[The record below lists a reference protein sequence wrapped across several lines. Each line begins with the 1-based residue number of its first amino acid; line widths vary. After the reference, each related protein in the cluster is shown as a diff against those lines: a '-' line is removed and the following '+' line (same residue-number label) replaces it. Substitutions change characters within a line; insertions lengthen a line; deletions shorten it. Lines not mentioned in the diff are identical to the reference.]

1 METPVRRLSPY
12 LLQLVL
18 GLSILIGPPAP
29 LQAQQGGPDQPR
41 DPSAQ
46 LADILEDEQAREK
59 LIAELRR
66 GAAADEE
73 SETVERSG
81 DASLARRIAR
91 FTQGFAEG
99 VVDQTSRAIAAFRSI
114 GGADAPMNWTALGRA
129 VFDLAAVIAA
139 TVVLF
144 LMLRRLV
151 RPLFARANDW
161 SLHAGGGYR
170 LLRRAA
176 AVLAAALIDVAV
188 ILLAWVGGYATAL
201 FMVGDSGAMNTHH
214 SLFLNAFLLI
224 EIFKALLRVV
234 FASRDSGL
242 RLLPLSGEDA
252 AYWNTWLARLSGF
265 IGYSLLLVVPVVNEN
280 LSEALGRVVS
290 VVVMILAFVYA
301 LTIILQNR
309 ESVRARLE
317 ARAAEASFRF
327 TGVAVAALARIWHL
341 LAIAYFAALTIVTVT
356 RPGDALPFMAKATG
370 QTLAAV
376 GIGVFVSVVLTQII
390 GRRIHVPEETR
401 LKYPMLENRL
411 NSFVPTALAVIRAAI
426 MITVAAVIL
435 DAWSLFDLGLWI
447 TSDTGS
453 LLLTRVITVGI
464 IITLATALWIVVAS
478 WIENR
483 LNPDTGGG
491 EPGARQ
497 RTLLALFR
505 NAVAIVL
512 ITMTLMISLSEFGI
526 NIGPLIAGAGVL
538 GLAIGFGAQKLVQ
551 DIITGIFIQLENAIN
566 TGDVITAGGVTGVA
580 ERLSIRS
587 VRIRDL
593 SGTLHIMPFSSVNE
607 VSNYMRD
614 FAYHIG
620 EYGVAYREDID
631 EVIVHLRAAFDE
643 LRADP
648 EHGGEILEDLEVHG
662 VTALADSSVNVRVR
676 IKTRPGSQWAV
687 GRAYNRL
694 VKRHLDAA
702 GIEIPFPHMTLYFGE
717 DKNGEAPPANVRM
730 MTTHKTI
737 EPEAADADRG
747 DAGQARANPRF
758 KGDFDDEG

>member
-1 METPVRRLSPY
+1 MTRFAPY
-12 LLQLVL
+12 RPQLVL
-18 GLSILIGPPAP
+18 FLWILCSLSAPAVG
-29 LQAQQGGPDQPR
+29 QSGEDSGSQN
-41 DPSAQ
+41 PSAQ
-46 LADILEDEQAREK
+46 LADILEDEGAREK
-59 LIAELRR
+59 LITELRR
-66 GAAADEE
+66 SAEAAG
-73 SETVERSG
+73 ETASAQGSAASG
-81 DASLARRIAR
+81 DASPARRIAR
-91 FTQGFAEG
+91 FTQDFAEG
-99 VVDQTSRAIAAFRSI
+99 VVDQTSRAVAAVRSI
-114 GGADAPMNWTALGRA
+114 GAGDGPMDWPALSQA
-129 VFDLAAVIAA
+129 VFELAAVIAA

-144 LMLRRLV
+144 LVLRGLA
-151 RPLFARANDW
+151 RPLFSRANGWALRGD
-161 SLHAGGGYR
+161 SGYL

-176 AVLAAALIDVAV
+176 AVFVAALIDLGV
-188 ILLAWVGGYATAL
+188 IALAWVGGYATAL
-201 FMVGDSGAMNTHH
+201 FLVGDPGAMNTHH

-224 EIFKALLRVV
+224 EIFKALLRMV

-252 AYWNTWLARLSGF
+252 EYWNSWLARLSGF
-265 IGYSLLLVVPVVNEN
+265 IGYSLLLVVPVINEN

-290 VVVMILAFVYA
+290 VVVMILGFAYA

-309 ESVRARLE
+309 ASVRSRLE

-327 TGVAVAALARIWHL
+327 TGALVTALARIWHL
-341 LAIAYFAALTIVTVT
+341 LAIAYFAALTVITVT
-356 RPGDALPFMAKATG
+356 RPEDALPYMVKATG
-370 QTLAAV
+370 QTLAAI
-376 GIGVFVSVVLTQII
+376 GIGVFISVVLTQIMR
-390 GRRIHVPEETR
+390 RRIRVPEDTR

-411 NSFVPTALAVIRAAI
+411 NSFVPTALAVVRAAI
-426 MITVAAVIL
+426 MVVVAAVTF
-435 DAWSLFDLGLWI
+435 DAWGLFDAWLWI
-447 TSDTGS
+447 TSDGGS
-453 LLLTRVITVGI
+453 LLLGRVLTVGI
-464 IITLATALWIVVAS
+464 IVVLATALWIVVAS
-478 WIENR
+478 WIESR
-483 LNPDTGGG
+483 LNPGTGDGG
-491 EPGARQ
+491 PGARQ

-551 DIITGIFIQLENAIN
+551 DIITGVFIQLENAIN

-580 ERLSIRS
+580 EQLSIRS

-620 EYGVAYREDID
+620 EYGIAYREDID
-631 EVIVHLRAAFDE
+631 EVITHLRAAFEE
-643 LRADP
+643 LRSDP
-648 EHGGEILEDLEVHG
+648 EQGGQILDDLEVHG

-676 IKTRPGSQWAV
+676 IKTLPGSQWSV

-717 DKNGEAPPANVRM
+717 DKSGEAPPANVRM
-730 MTTHKTI
+730 MPAQHEASPETTDDT
-737 EPEAADADRG
+737 EVDTREARV
-747 DAGQARANPRF
+747 NPRF
-758 KGDFDDEG
+758 KGDFDDDG

>member
-1 METPVRRLSPY
+1 MRRLSPC
-12 LLQLVL
+12 LIQMAL
-18 GLSILIGPPAP
+18 GLSIMLCLTAP
-29 LQAQQGGPDQPR
+29 LAAQQVEPEGSQ
-41 DPSAQ
+41 DPSAR
-46 LADILEDEQAREK
+46 LADILEDEEAREK

-66 GAAADEE
+66 GARAGGDAE
-73 SETVERSG
+73 SPDGG
-81 DASLARRIAR
+81 DRAGEASLARRIAR

-99 VVDQTSRAIAAFRSI
+99 VVDQTSQAAAAFRSI
-114 GGADAPMNWTALGRA
+114 GGGDAPMDWAALGQA

-139 TVVLF
+139 TLALF
-144 LMLRRLV
+144 LVLRRLV
-151 RPLFARANDW
+151 RPLFSRASDW
-161 SLHAGGGYR
+161 ALHAGAGYS
-170 LLRRAA
+170 LLRRTA
-176 AVLAAALIDVAV
+176 AVAGAALIDFAV
-188 ILLAWVGGYATAL
+188 ILVAWVGGYLTAL

-214 SLFLNAFLLI
+214 SLFLNAFLII
-224 EIFKALLRVV
+224 ETFKLLLRVV

-265 IGYSLLLVVPVVNEN
+265 IGYSLLLVVPVVNAN
-280 LSEALGRVVS
+280 LSEALGRVLTL
-290 VVVMILAFVYA
+290 VVMILAFVYA

-309 ESVRARLE
+309 DSVRARLE
-317 ARAAEASFRF
+317 ARAAAASFRF
-327 TGVAVAALARIWHL
+327 TGFLVAALARVWHL
-341 LAIAYFAALTIVTVT
+341 LAIAYFAALTIVTVI
-356 RPGDALPFMAKATG
+356 RPEDALPFMARATG
-370 QTLAAV
+370 QTLAAI

-390 GRRIHVPEETR
+390 GRRIRVPEDTR

-411 NSFVPTALAVIRAAI
+411 NSFVPTALAIIRAAI
-426 MITVAAVIL
+426 MVVVVAVTF
-435 DAWSLFDLGLWI
+435 DAWGFFDLGLWI
-447 TSDTGS
+447 TSETGS
-453 LLLTRVITVGI
+453 LTLTRLITVGI

-483 LNPDTGGG
+483 LNPETGGG

-512 ITMTLMISLSEFGI
+512 ITMTLMISLAEFGI

-551 DIITGIFIQLENAIN
+551 DIITGVFIQLESAIN

-580 ERLSIRS
+580 EQLSIRS

-614 FAYHIG
+614 FAYHVG

-631 EVIVHLRAAFDE
+631 QVVMHLRAAFDE
-643 LRADP
+643 LRLDP
-648 EHGGEILEDLEVHG
+648 EHGREILEDLEVHG
-662 VTALADSSVNVRVR
+662 VSALADSSVNIRVR

-702 GIEIPFPHMTLYFGE
+702 GIEIPFPHMTLYFGA
-717 DKNGEAPPANVRM
+717 DKSGEAPPANVRM
-730 MTTHKTI
+730 MPAQQRTS
-737 EPEAADADRG
+737 PES
-747 DAGQARANPRF
+747 AGSAEVDPEQARTNPRF
-758 KGDFDDEG
+758 KGDFDDES

>member
-1 METPVRRLSPY
+1 MTRFAPY
-12 LLQLVL
+12 WPQLVL
-18 GLSILIGPPAP
+18 CLSILFSLPAP
-29 LQAQQGGPDQPR
+29 ADAQSGEGSGSQE
-41 DPSAQ
+41 PSAQ

-66 GAAADEE
+66 GAAAGEAD
-73 SETVERSG
+73 SAQGAAAGG
-81 DASLARRIAR
+81 DASPARRIAR
-91 FTQGFAEG
+91 FTQDFAEG
-99 VVDQTSRAIAAFRSI
+99 VVGQTKEAVAAFRSI
-114 GGADAPMNWTALGRA
+114 GAGDGPMDWSALSQA
-129 VFDLAAVIAA
+129 IFDLAAVITA

-144 LMLRRLV
+144 LVLRGLA
-151 RPLFARANDW
+151 RPLFARANGW
-161 SLHAGGGYR
+161 ALRGESGYV

-176 AVLAAALIDVAV
+176 AVFVAALIDLAV
-188 ILLAWVGGYATAL
+188 IALAWVGGYATAL
-201 FMVGDSGAMNTHH
+201 FLVGDTGAMNTHH

-224 EIFKALLRVV
+224 ETFKALLRMA

-252 AYWNTWLARLSGF
+252 EYWNTWLARLSGF

-290 VVVMILAFVYA
+290 VAVMVLAFAYA

-309 ESVRARLE
+309 APVRSRLE
-317 ARAAEASFRF
+317 ARAADASFRF
-327 TGVAVAALARIWHL
+327 TGALVGALARIWHL
-341 LAIAYFAALTIVTVT
+341 LAIIYFAVLTVITVT
-356 RPGDALPFMAKATG
+356 RPEDALPYMVKATG
-370 QTLAAV
+370 QTLAAI
-376 GIGVFVSVVLTQII
+376 GIGVFISVVLTQII
-390 GRRIHVPEETR
+390 GRRIRVPEDTR
-401 LKYPMLENRL
+401 QKYPMLENRL
-411 NSFVPTALAVIRAAI
+411 NSFVPTALAVVRAAI
-426 MITVAAVIL
+426 MVVVVAVTF
-435 DAWSLFDLGLWI
+435 DAWGLFDAWRWV

-453 LLLTRVITVGI
+453 LLLSRVITVGI
-464 IITLATALWIVVAS
+464 VVVLATALWILVAS

-483 LNPDTGGG
+483 LNSEETGVGG
-491 EPGARQ
+491 PGARQ

-551 DIITGIFIQLENAIN
+551 DIITGVFIQLENAIN

-580 ERLSIRS
+580 EQLSIRS

-607 VSNYMRD
+607 VANYMRD

-631 EVIVHLRAAFDE
+631 EVITHLRAAFEE

-648 EHGGEILEDLEVHG
+648 DQAGEILDDLEVHG
-662 VTALADSSVNVRVR
+662 VTALADSSVNIRVR
-676 IKTRPGSQWAV
+676 IKTLPGSQWSV

-717 DKNGEAPPANVRM
+717 DKSGEAPPANVRM
-730 MTTHKTI
+730 MPAQHAVSPDTSDDA
-737 EPEAADADRG
+737 EADPRE
-747 DAGQARANPRF
+747 ARVNPKF
-758 KGDFDDEG
+758 KGDFDDDN